1 MNFLEYIK
9 TLMPV
14 FSKNDITVSC
24 ELTKSSIREH
34 TLPAYKTA
42 SILWQGQKFKS
53 EEIKDFVNYY
63 DRTVGTS
70 RSENMVTSIEGALE
84 NSLILLDALTDE
96 SKSVYSNH
104 EANVS
109 LTYLKTSII
118 RLIEATSFANIYS
131 RRLLN
136 YIYICETNANFN
148 SKDKEAEGTVETLTP
163 AELKWLTSGLQDFC
177 QCITVMK
184 YNVTKITKSL
194 NELPDA
200 NITELT
206 EKSFHTTIGTNKID
220 PFSMRHFSARI
231 NPFYLF
237 GMWKAERQANA
248 YKAAKAELE
257 LLQLRKLN
265 LQKVLD
271 KKPDAKLEKEI
282 DYMQNRVSG
291 LIYDLDKMEQHYGD

>member
-1 MNFLEYIK
+1 MDLLAYIK

-14 FSKNDITVSC
+14 FSKNDIIVSC
-24 ELTKSSIREH
+24 ETTKTSIKEH

-42 SILWQGQKFKS
+42 ALLWQGQKFKS
-53 EEIKDFVNYY
+53 EEIKDIANYFGKNIS
-63 DRTVGTS
+63 TKNG
-70 RSENMVTSIEGALE
+70 NMVNAIADALE
-84 NSLILLDALTDE
+84 NGLSILDTL
-96 SKSVYSNH
+96 SNQSNSVYSNQ
-104 EANVS
+104 EANIS

-118 RLIEATSFANIYS
+118 RLVEASEFANTYA

-136 YIYICETNANFN
+136 YIYICETNA
-148 SKDKEAEGTVETLTP
+148 SYKDKEGGTEESITP

-177 QCITVMK
+177 TCISFMQ
-184 YNVTKITKSL
+184 YDTKKIEKHL

-220 PFSMRHFSARI
+220 PFSLRHLSARI

-237 GMWKAERQANA
+237 GMWKAERQANV
-248 YKAAKAELE
+248 YKSAKAELE

-291 LIYDLDKMEQHYGD
+291 LVHDLEKMEEEYSE